1 MMQAYTTHNAVE
13 FDAVERERFLA
24 EFRLGGHGRT
34 WPDGIR
40 YLEYDSARYP
50 FAHHIRRMLVAKRL
64 LSAAQEASLSAL
76 EDLHRV
82 LPPDVMNLDASE
94 INEVSRQFY
103 EQDREFLDTY
113 ERFYRDEIR
122 ARVTDGSDFLFQ
134 STPTIRFHFP
144 NQTGFKWSPRFHTD
158 VMLGHPPQEVNLWL
172 PVTRTFGSNTM
183 RLAGLA
189 DSLRILEGVALDF
202 REFARR
208 VQEDPGMQADCHAV
222 STPVSLDYGRYVA
235 FDSRCLHATQ
245 ENKTDST
252 RISLDFRVLPLEDY
266 RGLTVKYRGTGR
278 RQMLFEQGHYYDARS
293 SAQL

>member
-1 MMQAYTTHNAVE
+1 MQAYTTHNAVA
-13 FDAVERERFLA
+13 FDAAERERFVA
-24 EFRLGGHGRT
+24 EFGRGGLGRT

-40 YLEYDSARYP
+40 YLEYDVSRYP
-50 FAHHIRRMLVAKRL
+50 FARHVRRMLVAKGL
-64 LSAAQEASLSAL
+64 LTTAQEAALPAL

-82 LPPDVMNLDASE
+82 LPAEVMNLDASE
-94 INEVSRQFY
+94 INEVSRRFY

-122 ARVTDGSDFLFQ
+122 ATVTEGRHFLFQ

-144 NQTGFKWSPRFHTD
+144 NQKGFNWSPRFHTD
-158 VMLGHPPQEVNLWL
+158 VMLGHPPQEVNLWV
-172 PVTRTFGSNTM
+172 PVTRTFESNTM

-189 DSLRILEGVALDF
+189 DSLRILEGVGLDF

-208 VQEDPGMQADCHAV
+208 VQEDPAMQADCHAA
-222 STPVSLDYGRYVA
+222 SGPVTLDDGRYVA

-266 RGLTVKYRGTGR
+266 RGLTVTYRGTGR
-278 RQMLFEQGHYYDARS
+278 RQMLFQQGHYYDARTS
-293 SAQL
+293 EGL